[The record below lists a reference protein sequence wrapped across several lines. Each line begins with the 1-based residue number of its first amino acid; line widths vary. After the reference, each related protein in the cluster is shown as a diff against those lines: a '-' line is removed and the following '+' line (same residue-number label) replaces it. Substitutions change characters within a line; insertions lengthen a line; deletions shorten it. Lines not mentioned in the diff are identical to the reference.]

1 MHHLLVPL
9 KHHNALQVEFY
20 EIIKNTCRLYAI
32 FAQNLFL
39 NMLKE
44 KQVFIN
50 GRFLN
55 QQLTGVQRF
64 AIETTAE
71 IYKSTDFEPILLC
84 SNRMKSHM
92 ELKNVKH
99 IKIGFLWGHL
109 WEQIELPIYLFFKKT
124 PLLLNLTNSA
134 PLFYTNKIYTLLD
147 TSFKDTPESF
157 TWTYRTLYS
166 FLAPICLLTAKR
178 IITIS
183 QFSKSRILAN
193 YKFLSEDTIKVVYCG
208 IKNLK
213 PTKKPIKENIILS
226 VASLDPRKN
235 TRLLEEAF
243 IAFNKDNKFKLILV
257 GKQGKAFS
265 HTSMPNSNK
274 NVIYATNVDDTELA
288 ELYASAKLF
297 VSLSKYEGF
306 GLPILEALAQGTPVL
321 CSDIEVY
328 KELFSKYVSFT
339 EIDSVKTTTIKIK
352 ETLENNIFAQI
363 DIGELS
369 KKYNWRNTA
378 IIITDEIFKITE

>member
-1 MHHLLVPL
+1 M
-9 KHHNALQVEFY
+9 KKTN
-20 EIIKNTCRLYAI
+20 RLY
-32 FAQNLFL
+32 
-39 NMLKE
+39 
-44 KQVFIN
+44 VN

-71 IYKSTDFEPILLC
+71 ISKSTDFEPILLC
-84 SNRMKSHM
+84 SNRMKSHI

-99 IKIGFLWGHL
+99 IKIGFLWGHF
-109 WEQIELPIYLFFKKT
+109 WEQIELPIYLFLKKR

-147 TSFKDTPESF
+147 TSFKDTPDSF
-157 TWTYRTLYS
+157 TWTYRTFYS
-166 FLAPICLLTAKR
+166 LLAPMCLLTAKR

-183 QFSKSRILAN
+183 KFSKSRILAN
-193 YKFLSEDTIKVVYCG
+193 YKFLSEDKIKVAYCG

-213 PTKKPIKENIILS
+213 TTKNPTKENIILS

-243 IAFNKDNKFKLILV
+243 MAFNRDDKFKLILV

-265 HTSMPNSNK
+265 HTSMPKSNK
-274 NVIYATNVDDTELA
+274 NVIYATNVDDSELA
-288 ELYASAKLF
+288 ELYASSKLF

-306 GLPILEALAQGTPVL
+306 GLPVLEALAQGTTVL

-328 KELFSKYVSFT
+328 KELFSNYVSFT
-339 EIDSVKTTTIKIK
+339 EIDSVKRIATKIK
-352 ETLENNIFAQI
+352 ETIENNIFAKI
-363 DIGELS
+363 DICELN
-369 KKYNWRNTA
+369 KKYNWTIPA
-378 IIITDEIFKITE
+378 IIITDEIFKTTE

>member
-1 MHHLLVPL
+1 M
-9 KHHNALQVEFY
+9 KKTN
-20 EIIKNTCRLYAI
+20 RLY
-32 FAQNLFL
+32 
-39 NMLKE
+39 
-44 KQVFIN
+44 IN

-55 QQLTGVQRF
+55 HDLTGVQRF

-71 IYKSTDFEPILLC
+71 ISKSTDFEPILLC
-84 SNRMKSHM
+84 SNRMKNQM

-109 WEQIELPIYLFFKKT
+109 WEQIELPIYLFLKKR

-147 TSFKDTPESF
+147 TSFKDIPKSF
-157 TWTYRTLYS
+157 TWTYRTFYS
-166 FLAPICLLTAKR
+166 LLAPLCLLTAKR

-183 QFSKSRILAN
+183 KFSKSRILAN
-193 YKFLSEDTIKVVYCG
+193 YKFLSEDKIKVVYCG
-208 IKNLK
+208 IKNLE
-213 PTKKPIKENIILS
+213 PTKKTIKENIILS

-243 IAFNKDNKFKLILV
+243 IAFNKDDRFKLILV

-265 HTSMPNSNK
+265 NTSIPNNNK
-274 NVIYATNVDDTELA
+274 NVIYATNVDDAELA

-306 GLPILEALAQGTPVL
+306 GLPVLEALAQGTPAL
-321 CSDIEVY
+321 CSNIEVY

-339 EIDSVKTTTIKIK
+339 EIDSVKKIAAKIK
-352 ETLENNIFAQI
+352 ETIENNIFVQI

-369 KKYNWRNTA
+369 NKYNWSITA
-378 IIITDEIFKITE
+378 TIISDEIFKITE